1 MMAPPHSVPGN
12 HHTGNL
18 RHLQRGIEPAVIREA
33 NRAGGQRPQAAPCLS
48 SEKTAVAPALAQHPL
63 AKRGVLGQ

>member
-1 MMAPPHSVPGN
+1 
-12 HHTGNL
+12 L

-33 NRAGGQRPQAAPCLS
+33 NGVGDGRPRAAPGLCS
-48 SEKTAVAPALAQHPL
+48 GKTAVAPALAQHPL